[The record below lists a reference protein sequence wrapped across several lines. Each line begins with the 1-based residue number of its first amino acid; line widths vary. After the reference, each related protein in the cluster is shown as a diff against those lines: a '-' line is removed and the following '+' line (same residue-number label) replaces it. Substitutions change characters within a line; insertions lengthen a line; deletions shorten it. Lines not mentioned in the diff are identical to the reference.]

1 MESEE
6 LKSSELCLQE
16 LAYWRAFTWRL
27 FLYTVVLL
35 IAIIFSSVAF
45 KLSPGNVLNMFQHSS
60 QVDLPDLSV
69 VATVV
74 LITIASNVLLRNADE
89 PMAQASRK
97 LGHSIKETT
106 TAYRFTI
113 LALALVTVLSL
124 LGVQERIER
133 ANSDQFG
140 VSGFSSVFEE
150 MQNEVTR
157 QLNNRHAPPLAP

>member
-27 FLYTVVLL
+27 FVYTVVLL
-35 IAIIFSSVAF
+35 IVIIFSSAAF
-45 KLSPGNVLNMFQHSS
+45 KLSPGNVLKMFELSS
-60 QVDLPDLSV
+60 QVDLPDLAI

-74 LITIASNVLLRNADE
+74 LITVASNVLLRNADE
-89 PMAQASRK
+89 PIANASKK
-97 LGHSIKETT
+97 LGLSIKETT
-106 TAYRFTI
+106 TGYRFTI
-113 LALALVTVLSL
+113 LALALITILSL

-140 VSGFSSVFEE
+140 VSGFSSLFEDL
-150 MQNEVTR
+150 QNEVTHR
-157 QLNNRHAPPLAP
+157 MNNRHAPPLAP